1 MKILVLGAGAVG
13 GYVAAVL
20 SLAGFDVRVAV
31 RGAARA
37 AIAANGLRL
46 SGSRGA
52 FHAREVVAVERPQD
66 ATGADVALSCVKLY
80 DAQSSA
86 GQWRAALES
95 AGAVV
100 SLQNGVDGA
109 QRILAGAPASR
120 CRAGLAFVAGRLVE
134 PGVVEYLSDMSSI
147 VFGGPGAT
155 RDPVLSGF
163 AARVG
168 AAPLPTP
175 FRAELVEDI
184 ARAQW
189 AKFLG
194 LATNA
199 ALTCLARSPAG
210 VVYRDDDLLALARQ
224 SIAEVL
230 AVARAEGVGL
240 TDADAEAALAMLRGL
255 PAGMV
260 ASMHH
265 DLVAGRR
272 LELDGLSGTVRR
284 LGRAHGI
291 ATPFHDFAYACL
303 KPHLD
308 GHP

>member
-13 GYVAAVL
+13 GYIATVL

-37 AIAANGLRL
+37 AIAADGLRL
-46 SGSRGA
+46 SGPRGA
-52 FHAREVVAVERPQD
+52 FHARDVVAVDRPQD
-66 ATGADVALSCVKLY
+66 ALDAQVVLSCVKLH

-86 GQWRAALES
+86 AQWRAALES

-100 SLQNGVDGA
+100 SLQNGIDGA
-109 QRILAGAPASR
+109 DRIRAGAPASR

-134 PGVVEYLSDMSSI
+134 PGRIEYLSDMSSI

-155 RDPVLSGF
+155 RDPVLSAF
-163 AARVG
+163 AAQVG
-168 AAPLPTP
+168 AARLPTP
-175 FRAELVEDI
+175 FRAELVEDV

-199 ALTCLARSPAG
+199 ALTCLTRSPAG
-210 VVYRDDDLLALARQ
+210 VVYRDDDLLALARR

-230 AVARAEGVGL
+230 AVARAEGVDL
-240 TDADAEAALAMLRGL
+240 THADADAALAMLRGL
-255 PAGMV
+255 PANMV

-265 DLVAGRR
+265 DLVAHRP
-272 LELDGLSGTVRR
+272 LELDGLSGAVRR

-291 ATPFHDFAYACL
+291 PTPFHDFAYACL